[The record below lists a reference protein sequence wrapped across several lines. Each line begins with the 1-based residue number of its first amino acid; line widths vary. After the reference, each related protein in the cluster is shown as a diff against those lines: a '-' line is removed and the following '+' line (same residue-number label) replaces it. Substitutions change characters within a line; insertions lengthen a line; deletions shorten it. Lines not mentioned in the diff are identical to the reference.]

1 MKFSDIVK
9 QATTL
14 LQDKGQIS
22 YRMLKRE
29 FTLDDETLDD
39 LKAELIEVDRLAVDQ
54 DGKMLVWIGERK
66 REKRRNGETAIRRA
80 KRGNGETAKR
90 KESLASGRHLT

>member
-54 DGKMLVWIGERK
+54 DGKMLVWIGERIK
-66 REKRRNGETAIRRA
+66 GEKEKRRNGNTEGEKGKWA
-80 KRGNGETAKR
+80 KSVLKYQLPVPNPQ
-90 KESLASGRHLT
+90 S